1 MAEYKT
7 RNMAVVLLLALFLQC
22 IFPCLA
28 AADAAGSLTVNCADN
43 PQAVFAKGEIEA
55 AAEKAALEGDWIVS
69 LETIDETLG
78 FEAYHI
84 DVADNTITISGG
96 DANGLM
102 YGGFQVAEDI
112 TLYGIDGVRE
122 TQNTPSIAF

>member
-55 AAEKAALEGDWIVS
+55 AAEKAALEGDWRGRPS
-69 LETIDETLG
+69 PSP
-78 FEAYHI
+78 A
-84 DVADNTITISGG
+84 A
-96 DANGLM
+96 
-102 YGGFQVAEDI
+102 
-112 TLYGIDGVRE
+112 
-122 TQNTPSIAF
+122 TPTA